1 MEFAKVA
8 ELAPPDDGVH
18 RDSAG
23 VERHRR
29 DGRPKIYPEGGGKGE
44 YYTRVS
50 TLVDMLSD
58 KSTLNDWKLR
68 QVLKGLG
75 RRPDLMEDYLK
86 IGDPDGHDKWKALKV
101 AERAMD
107 AADAGF
113 RASAGTEVHNALEAH
128 LKGQQWTLPP
138 DIAPDVTAFSKAFER
153 LDLHFL
159 DSEVFSVHDDLK
171 AAGSC
176 DYILWYQ
183 GEAVLGDTKTGAAYY
198 GKTAMQIAVYANSER
213 YNPKTYERSPLLKGT
228 DAYEVEDILDYSGKV
243 VRSWHCKPSLKE
255 GLFIHV
261 PLGSGTCEIKTLD
274 LVQGYEDARLAA
286 QVREARRRHARK
298 SAIPDTLVHVSA
310 DGVDIVA

>member
-153 LDLHFL
+153 LGLEFL
-159 DSEVFSVHDDLK
+159 DSEVFSVHDGLK

-176 DYILWYQ
+176 DYILTRP
-183 GEAVLGDTKTGAAYY
+183 GESDDPQVILGDTKTGAAYY
-198 GKTAMQIAVYANSER
+198 GKTAMQIGVYANSLR
-213 YNPKTYERSPLLKGT
+213 YNPITHERSDLT
-228 DAYEVEDILDYSGKV
+228 DGIIEVDVD
-243 VRSWHCKPSLKE
+243 RTE

-274 LVQGYEDARLAA
+274 LTVGYEDACLAA

-298 SAIPDTLVHVSA
+298 SAIPDTLVHISA

>member
-1 MEFAKVA
+1 MEFAKVDT
-8 ELAPPDDGVH
+8 LMPPSDGVH

-44 YYTRVS
+44 FYTRVS
-50 TLVDMLSD
+50 TLVDMLND

-113 RASAGTEVHNALEAH
+113 RASAGTEVHDALEAH
-128 LKGQQWTLPP
+128 LRGKPWSLPP
-138 DIAPDVTAFSKAFER
+138 DIAPDVTAFAKAFER

-159 DSEVFSVHDDLK
+159 DAEVFTVNDTLK
-171 AAGSC
+171 AAGSP
-176 DYILWYQ
+176 DYLLWHG
-183 GEAVLGDTKTGAAYY
+183 GEAVVADTKTGAAYY

-213 YNPKTYERSPLLKGT
+213 YDPVTHKRSPLLEGT
-228 DAYEVEDILDYSGKV
+228 DAFESEDHLDAGGGV
-243 VRSWHCKPSLKE
+243 VHHWHSKPSLKE

-261 PLGSGTCEIKTLD
+261 PLGKGTCEIKTLD
-274 LVQGYEDARLAA
+274 LEQGYEDARLAA

-310 DGVDIVA
+310 DGLDIS